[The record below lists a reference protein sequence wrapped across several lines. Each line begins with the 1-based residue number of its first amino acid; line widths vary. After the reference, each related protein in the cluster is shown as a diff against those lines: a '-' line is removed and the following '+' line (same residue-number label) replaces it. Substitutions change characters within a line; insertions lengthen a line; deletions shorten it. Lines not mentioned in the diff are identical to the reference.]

1 MDDCMSSLVI
11 KSIHRDEKIATSIK
25 DGEPAAEAAATEE
38 ELLEKE
44 DVPKYEEKKSNYL
57 AFVAGEVC
65 NRFLCFCTAR
75 PPLI

>member
-1 MDDCMSSLVI
+1 MSSLVI

-25 DGEPAAEAAATEE
+25 DGGPAAAATTEE

-44 DVPKYEEKKSNYL
+44 DVPSGEYGMKKSNYL
-57 AFVAGEVC
+57 SFVGGEVC